1 MCNVPSLGDVV
12 GGLTHGL
19 ESLARGVGLTSE
31 NIGLPTMAELSGEEA
46 AKEVAR
52 QQAAQQA
59 EFDAQQQQYAEDQRN
74 AQIRRSRNVAVGG
87 RQARGRAS
95 TLLTG
100 PRGVLDSGP
109 AASRTLLGQ

>member
-12 GGLTHGL
+12 GGLTRGL
-19 ESLARGVGLTSE
+19 ESLARGVGLTSG

-100 PRGVLDSGP
+100 SQGVLDSGP